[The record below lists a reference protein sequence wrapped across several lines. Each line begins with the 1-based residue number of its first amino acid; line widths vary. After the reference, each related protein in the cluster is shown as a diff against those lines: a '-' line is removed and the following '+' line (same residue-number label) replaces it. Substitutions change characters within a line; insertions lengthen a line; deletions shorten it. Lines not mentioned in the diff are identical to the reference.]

1 MADDILILNS
11 SHIGFMKQGDIM
23 NLTFSD
29 RAMKF
34 QAGIFAVLD
43 EKKHQ
48 LLKDGRTVYN
58 LSVGTP
64 DFPTPPHVLEAV
76 SEAAR
81 DPESFKYSMTDRPFL
96 KKAVQDFYEK
106 RFSVSL
112 EEDEIMTISG
122 SQEGMAHIALAL
134 CNPGDTVLVPNPG
147 YPIFS
152 IGPQL
157 CGAIAETYDLLPEN
171 DYLPDFNAI
180 PDEVADRASYIL
192 VSYPL
197 NPVCAVADDA
207 FYLALIDWAKKHHVI
222 VIHDN
227 AYSDIIYDGR
237 EGKSFLSY
245 PGAKDIGV
253 EFYSLSK
260 SYNMTGARTSLVL
273 GNKDI
278 VKVFRDLRSQ
288 FDYGLFLPLQYGI
301 AAALSG
307 PQEGVKKQC
316 EDYELRMKTLCAG
329 LREIGWNVPD
339 SKGTMFVWAK
349 LPEGKHD
356 STQFTMELMEK
367 AGVIV
372 TPGASFGSLGEGY
385 VRMALV
391 LPPEKMKEVVEAIRV
406 SGIL

>member
-1 MADDILILNS
+1 
-11 SHIGFMKQGDIM
+11 
-23 NLTFSD
+23 
-29 RAMKF
+29 MKF

-43 EKKHQ
+43 EKKRQ

-64 DFPTPPHVLEAV
+64 DFPTPPHIIQAV
-76 SEAAR
+76 SDAAK
-81 DPESFKYSMTDRPFL
+81 DPENYKYAMTDRPFL
-96 KKAVQDFYEK
+96 KNAVRDFYQK
-106 RFSVSL
+106 RFSVRL
-112 EEDEIMTISG
+112 EDDEIMTISG

-152 IGPQL
+152 VGPQL
-157 CGAIAETYDLLPEN
+157 CGASIENYDLLPEN
-171 DYLPDFNAI
+171 DYLPDFDSI
-180 PDEVADRASYIL
+180 PDEVADKANYIL
-192 VSYPL
+192 ISYPL

-207 FYLALIDWAKKHHVI
+207 FYLRLIDWAKKHHVI

-227 AYSDIIYDGR
+227 AYSDIIFGGR
-237 EGKSFLSY
+237 KGKSFLSY
-245 PGAKDIGV
+245 PGAKELGI

-278 VKVFRDLRSQ
+278 VKVFGDLRSQ

-307 PQEGVKKQC
+307 PQEGVRKQC
-316 EDYELRMKTLCAG
+316 EDYELRMKTLCGG
-329 LREIGWNVPD
+329 LREIGWDVPD
-339 SKGTMFVWAK
+339 SKGTMFVWAP
-349 LPEGKHD
+349 LPNDRKD
-356 STQFTMELMEK
+356 STAFTMELMEK

-372 TPGASFGSLGEGY
+372 TPGASFGPLGEGY

-391 LPPEKMKEVVEAIRV
+391 LPAEKMKEVVDAIRM

>member
-1 MADDILILNS
+1 
-11 SHIGFMKQGDIM
+11 M
-23 NLTFSD
+23 NLSFSN
-29 RAMKF
+29 RATKF

-43 EKKHQ
+43 EKKREMLQ
-48 LLKDGRTVYN
+48 AGRTIYN

-64 DFPTPPHVLEAV
+64 DFPTPPHVVEAV
-76 SEAAR
+76 AKAAS
-81 DPESFKYSMTDRPFL
+81 DPENYKYSMTDRPFL
-96 KKAVQDFYEK
+96 KNAVKDFYRK
-106 RFSVSL
+106 RFSVEL
-112 EEDEIMTISG
+112 NDEEIMTISG

-157 CGAIAETYDLLPEN
+157 CCAETVCYDLLPEN
-171 DYLPDFNAI
+171 GYLPDFDSI
-180 PDEVADRASYIL
+180 PDDVADKASYIL
-192 VSYPL
+192 ISYPL

-207 FYLALIDWAKKHHVI
+207 FYLRLIEWAGKHNVM

-227 AYSDIIYDGR
+227 AYSDIIYGGR
-237 EGKSFLSY
+237 VGKSFLSY

-288 FDYGLFLPLQYGI
+288 FDYGMFLPLQYGI

-307 PQEGVKKQC
+307 PQESVRRQC
-316 EDYELRMKTLCAG
+316 EDYELRMKTLCGG

-339 SKGTMFVWAK
+339 SEGTMFVWAK
-349 LPEGKHD
+349 LPDGKTD
-356 STQFTMELMEK
+356 STAFTMELMEK

>member
-1 MADDILILNS
+1 
-11 SHIGFMKQGDIM
+11 
-23 NLTFSD
+23 
-29 RAMKF
+29 MKF

-43 EKKHQ
+43 EKKQ
-48 LLKDGRTVYN
+48 ELLKAGRTIYN

-64 DFPTPPHVLEAV
+64 DFPTPPHIIQAI
-76 SEAAR
+76 SQAAT
-81 DPESFKYSMTDRPFL
+81 DPENYKYSLTDRPFL
-96 KKAVQDFYEK
+96 KDAVKGFYQR

-112 EEDEIMTISG
+112 EDDEIMTISG

-157 CGAIAETYDLLPEN
+157 CGAVAASYDLLPEN
-171 DYLPDFNAI
+171 DYLPDLDAI
-180 PDEVADRASYIL
+180 PEETALKARYIL

-197 NPVCAVADDA
+197 NPVCAVANDD
-207 FYLALIDWAKKHHVI
+207 FYLRLIDWAKRYHVI

-237 EGKSFLSY
+237 VGKSFLSY
-245 PGAKDIGV
+245 PGAKEVGV

-273 GNKDI
+273 GNRDI
-278 VKVFRDLRSQ
+278 VKVFRDVRSQ

-301 AAALSG
+301 AAALNG
-307 PQEGVKKQC
+307 PQESVKKQC
-316 EDYELRMKTLCAG
+316 AEYELRMKTLCG
-329 LREIGWNVPD
+329 SLREIGWDVPD
-339 SKGTMFVWAK
+339 AKGTMFVWAK
-349 LPEGKHD
+349 LPGGRTD
-356 STQFTMELMEK
+356 STAFTMELMEK

-372 TPGASFGSLGEGY
+372 TPGASFGTLGEGY

-391 LPPEKMKEVVEAIRV
+391 LPAAKMKAAAEAIRE